1 MANESRCRLTKEQY
15 DEMDHKIGI
24 LLKFGLSSSAIKER
38 LGISESFYRHAV
50 KRIGA
55 GRAVPFGAYGLPD

>member
-1 MANESRCRLTKEQY
+1 VAGENRCRLTKEQY
-15 DEMDHKIGI
+15 DEMDRKIEV

-50 KRIGA
+50 KRIGL